1 MAMAAS
7 AINSAEHQG
16 AANGQHDAVY
26 VPPPQLQSLVAL
38 ADTIASQPERFALSK
53 GDSKVTNDS
62 LQALKDVFADALAS
76 EGDSLQHIGDFLH
89 ATLEAPTPPTR
100 SAKSKKRKRQA
111 QRFAPHHSLFP
122 PTPLSG
128 LVVDGM
134 EEAQIWEQLEFR
146 GRAIENVLSKILIPT
161 GADASEVPE
170 DEVELKANSDEE
182 EEEGDEADP
191 DEEQMIRHIS
201 ALSDAELRAVGID
214 PALRDQLLAGDDD
227 FQPDDDEQDDD
238 IEDEHADGYPGASDY
253 SSDEEEEGYE
263 PGASKRVY
271 VEPLKTEKEQRRKKE
286 LDEMQAMGGRGAYVH
301 EEDEYEDDEDEDDE
315 DEDESEEEEEEE
327 AQPPSKR
334 SKSLLDSLDEA
345 GTTAGPSRRKGPRHP
360 TLDDEFF
367 SIDDFNRQ
375 TEEDERREIF
385 KEAGEGGDSDDEE
398 LDLFQAVEGEH
409 NGMDLDEE
417 EEEEE
422 DLDANDPTNIRFADF
437 FLPPASAPKSGG
449 RGSADRR
456 AKGKGKGSRVG
467 EGAKLAKQ
475 ERDRLLSDAGEEEE
489 EADEEETSQGSAGGE
504 DEEGFSSSESEE
516 EGPARPN
523 TRVKFAPTVAIRK
536 IKSRRNRYDDMS
548 QLQMLQ
554 AMSAQSA
561 EGEDEDEDE
570 DEGGEEDED
579 EEEEGTE
586 DEEEEEEEDDHDEEM
601 DESDAPSESA
611 AGESALDEDL
621 EDETARRFAGD
632 LFEDGDEDEEEAQGS
647 KLSAHEKRLANLQ
660 KEIARLESENVGA
673 KDWTLAGEASSRA
686 RPKDSLLEENLD
698 FEQSAKATPTIT
710 IESTESLEAL
720 IKRRI
725 LENQFDDVV
734 PRRAIAQAEYKAD
747 YELSDKKSG
756 KSLAEEYEN
765 DFQLANS
772 NAGGDAPE
780 FKGESQIRLE
790 KDRAEV
796 EDLMDDIFNRL
807 DALSNAH
814 FIPKAPKM
822 RITTLSNTPTLNV
835 QEGLP
840 TSTSSLET
848 SQLAPQEVFN
858 LSSGSNASV
867 LQGDKSE
874 LTPAEKQGLFKRK
887 KQELK
892 KVQAEREV
900 QRQEKRMNDLASGK
914 VQPGSSG
921 ETRRE
926 KQDALKSL
934 IGNKGVSVVGKGDP
948 KGQGKGKGKGKGQER
963 TLEEGDKKGEKF
975 KS

>member
-1 MAMAAS
+1 MVS
-7 AINSAEHQG
+7 RLKSKR
-16 AANGQHDAVY
+16 
-26 VPPPQLQSLVAL
+26 PLSSLSL
-38 ADTIASQPERFALSK
+38 ILFILYR
-53 GDSKVTNDS
+53 VT
-62 LQALKDVFADALAS
+62 ALAS
-76 EGDSLQHIGDFLH
+76 EGDSLQHIGDFLRE
-89 ATLEAPTPPTR
+89 TLEPPTAFTR

-146 GRAIENVLSKILIPT
+146 GRAIENVISKILVST
-161 GADASEVPE
+161 GADAGEVPE
-170 DEVELKANSDEE
+170 DEVELKASSDDEE
-182 EEEGDEADP
+182 EEEGEAD
-191 DEEQMIRHIS
+191 EEEMIRHIS
-201 ALSDAELRAVGID
+201 SLSDAELRAVGID
-214 PALRDQLLAGDDD
+214 PALRAELLAGDSD
-227 FQPDDDEQDDD
+227 FQPDGDEQDVD

-286 LDEMQAMGGRGAYVH
+286 LDEMQAMGVPGAYDD
-301 EEDEYEDDEDEDDE
+301 EDEEYEDDDDDDE
-315 DEDESEEEEEEE
+315 DAEDAEEEEEEE
-327 AQPPSKR
+327 AAQPPSKR
-334 SKSLLDSLDEA
+334 SRSLLDSLDEA
-345 GTTAGPSRRKGPRHP
+345 GSTAGPSRRKGPRHP

-385 KEAGEGGDSDDEE
+385 KEAGEGEGSDDEE
-398 LDLFQAVEGEH
+398 LDLFRAVEGEQ

-475 ERDRLLSDAGEEEE
+475 ERDRLLSEAKED
-489 EADEEETSQGSAGGE
+489 ADEEEPSQGSAADSE
-504 DEEGFSSSESEE
+504 EEEGFSSSESED

-536 IKSRRNRYDDMS
+536 IKSRRNRGDDMS

-554 AMSAQSA
+554 AMSAQSG
-561 EGEDEDEDE
+561 EGVDEDEDE
-570 DEGGEEDED
+570 DGDDDDEDENDDDDEEEDESGDEEEGEED
-579 EEEEGTE
+579 
-586 DEEEEEEEDDHDEEM
+586 DDDEEM
-601 DESDAPSESA
+601 DQSDDSEAQSESA
-611 AGESALDEDL
+611 AGESAVDEDL

-632 LFEDGDEDEEEAQGS
+632 LFEDADEDDEQAQGS

-673 KDWTLAGEASSRA
+673 KDWTLSGEASSRA
-686 RPKDSLLEENLD
+686 RPKDSLLEEDLD

-765 DFQLANS
+765 DFQLANTS
-772 NAGGDAPE
+772 AGGGDAPE
-780 FKGESQIRLE
+780 YKGESQIRLE

-796 EDLMDDIFNRL
+796 EDLMDDVFNRL

-822 RITTLSNTPTLNV
+822 RITTLSNAPALNV

-874 LTPAEKQGLFKRK
+874 LTPAEKQALFKRK

-892 KVQAEREV
+892 RSQAEREA
-900 QRQEKRMNDLASGK
+900 QRAEKRMNDLASGK

-934 IGNKGVSVVGKGDP
+934 VGNKGVSVVGKGDS
-948 KGQGKGKGKGKGQER
+948 KGKGKGKGKGQER
-963 TLEEGDKKGEKF
+963 TVDDGDKKGEKF
-975 KS
+975 KL